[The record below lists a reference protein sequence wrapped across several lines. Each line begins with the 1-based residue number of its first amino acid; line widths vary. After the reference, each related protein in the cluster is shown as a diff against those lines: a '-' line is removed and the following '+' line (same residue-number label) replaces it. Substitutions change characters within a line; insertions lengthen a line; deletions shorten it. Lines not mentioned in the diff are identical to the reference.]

1 LTNPAR
7 FAALVRGMAAFS
19 EIVFQRFADPG
30 EERRYRDELRAGH
43 AKFIR
48 ALMVI
53 GAAMLSLY
61 VVLMPLY
68 LSFDLML
75 PSILAELAMV
85 PLLVLYAW
93 YVGQPGYARNWWI
106 DTAFFAA
113 LVPIQLYFIWVLY
126 QSAVTEWPFYA
137 ILCYNQMLLLSY
149 ATLAFAASVRQFAIW
164 TTVTVA
170 YVLTAMI
177 VLDYPSNVVV
187 YTTTFYAPFAMLLG
201 YINWASDDKARALFD
216 AGIKLDA
223 EKRKSDAL
231 LYNILPEKIA
241 RRLQSGEAVADAFDA
256 VTIVFVDVVGFTRMS
271 QAMAPS
277 EVVALLNAYF
287 AKADAGCDLFG
298 VEKVKTIGDAYM
310 AVAGAIVPTPRPAKA
325 VIDFAR
331 YLIGATRDISRDF
344 GIEFKLHIGINTGP
358 VVGGVI
364 AGKKMLYDYWGDTI
378 NVASRLEGVA
388 PANGIT
394 VSQATWEATRDAY
407 PYHPPRTVTLKGI
420 GETQVY
426 DVEV

>member
-1 LTNPAR
+1 
-7 FAALVRGMAAFS
+7 MAS
-19 EIVFQRFADPG
+19 LSGLVFQRFADSA

-53 GAAMLSLY
+53 GAVMLSLY
-61 VVLMPLY
+61 VVLMPIY
-68 LSFDLML
+68 LSFETIV
-75 PSILAELAMV
+75 PSIIAELAMV
-85 PLLVLYAW
+85 PLLLFYAW

-106 DTAFFAA
+106 DTAFFAI

-126 QSAVTEWPFYA
+126 QSGVTEWPFYA
-137 ILCYNQMLLLSY
+137 ILCYNQMLLLSF

-164 TTVTVA
+164 TTITVA
-170 YVLTAMI
+170 YVLTMLI

-187 YTTTFYAPFAMLLG
+187 YTTTFYAPFAGLLG

-231 LYNILPEKIA
+231 LYNVLPQSIA
-241 RRLQSGEAVADAFDA
+241 HRLQSGEAVADAFPQ
-256 VTIVFVDVVGFTRMS
+256 VTIVFVDIVGFTRMS
-271 QAMAPS
+271 QAMDPGQ
-277 EVVALLNAYF
+277 VVTLLNAYF

-298 VEKVKTIGDAYM
+298 IEKVKTIGDAYM

-325 VIDFAR
+325 TVDFAS
-331 YLIGATRDISRDF
+331 YLIGATHDISRAFDLD
-344 GIEFKLHIGINTGP
+344 FKLHIGINTGP

-364 AGKKMLYDYWGDTI
+364 AGKKMLYDYWGDAI
-378 NVASRLEGVA
+378 NVASRLEGAA

-394 VSQATWEATRDAY
+394 VSQATYDATKDSCR
-407 PYHPPRTVTLKGI
+407 YHEPRLVTLKGI
-420 GETQVY
+420 GEVPVY
-426 DVEV
+426 DVDLS

>member
-1 LTNPAR
+1 
-7 FAALVRGMAAFS
+7 MASLS

-30 EERRYRDELRAGH
+30 EERRYRDELRSGH

-75 PSILAELAMV
+75 PSILAELAMA
-85 PLLVLYAW
+85 PLLVFYAW
-93 YVGQPGYARNWWI
+93 YVGQPGYARNKWI
-106 DTAFFAA
+106 DIAFFVLIAA
-113 LVPIQLYFIWVLY
+113 LQLYFIWVLY
-126 QSAVTEWPFYA
+126 QSGVTEWPFYA
-137 ILCYNQMLLLSY
+137 ILCYNQMLLLSF
-149 ATLAFAASVRQFAIW
+149 ANLAFAAAVRQFAVWATISVVYVV
-164 TTVTVA
+164 VT
-170 YVLTAMI
+170 MI

-223 EKRKSDAL
+223 EKSKADAL

-241 RRLQSGEAVADAFDA
+241 RRLQSGEAVADAFDE

-271 QAMAPS
+271 QAMDAS
-277 EVVALLNAYF
+277 EVVTLLNAYF

-298 VEKVKTIGDAYM
+298 IEKVKTIGDAYM

-325 VIDFAR
+325 AIDFAR
-331 YLIGATRDISRDF
+331 YLIGATKQISRDF
-344 GIEFKLHIGINTGP
+344 GLDFKLHIGINTGP

-364 AGKKMLYDYWGDTI
+364 AGKKMLYDYWGDAI

-394 VSQATWEATRDAY
+394 VSERTWRETRDAY

-420 GETQVY
+420 GETEVY
-426 DVEV
+426 DVEI